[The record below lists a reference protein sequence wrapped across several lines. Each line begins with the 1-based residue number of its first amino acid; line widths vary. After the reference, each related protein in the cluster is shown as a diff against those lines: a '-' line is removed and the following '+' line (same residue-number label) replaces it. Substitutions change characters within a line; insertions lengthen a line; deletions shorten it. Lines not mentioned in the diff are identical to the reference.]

1 MYVRLGRDVN
11 LCRGKRAMH
20 LGNKAQVLDDEGV
33 GTRVEHTARR
43 GNGTSEFCL
52 LHDNVHRHVDA
63 NAASVGEV
71 A

>member
-1 MYVRLGRDVN
+1 
-11 LCRGKRAMH
+11 MH

-33 GTRVEHTARR
+33 STRVEHTARR
-43 GNGTSEFCL
+43 GNGTSEFRL
-52 LHDNVHRHVDA
+52 LHDNVHRHVNA